1 MSFTA
6 AALVVG
12 VVAGLVAGGRP
23 SNIGRRR
30 LRLVWLLALSA
41 LLQVVAEVF
50 DVPATVGLVMTAA
63 SYAGLSV
70 FAIANI
76 RLVGMPVVLVG
87 LLCNLFV
94 IAVNQGMPVRAASIV
109 ASHAATAA
117 ELDDLDFGAKRH
129 LATDDD
135 RFEPLGDIIPVR
147 PTREVLSFGDL
158 ILAFGVADVIFRLL
172 KPIPGRRQHDD
183 SAGTVDE
190 IDLDDAVERHPSL
203 VG

>member
-12 VVAGLVAGGRP
+12 VVAGIAAGGSP
-23 SNIGRRR
+23 SNVGRRR

-50 DVPATVGLVMTAA
+50 DVPATLGLVMTAA

-70 FAIANI
+70 FAVANI

-87 LLCNLFV
+87 LLANLFV
-94 IAVNQGMPVRAASIV
+94 IAVNQGMPVRAESIV
-109 ASHAATAA
+109 ASRAATAA
-117 ELDDLDFGAKRH
+117 ELDELDFGAKRH

-172 KPIPGRRQHDD
+172 KPADASRRHDD
-183 SAGTVDE
+183 GAAPEPV
-190 IDLDDAVERHPSL
+190 IDLDGADERHPSL
-203 VG
+203 VA